1 MAWITT
7 DTDVACSLVV
17 LKHVNGQT
25 IPGYPKSYSILNA
38 FSDYGQI
45 TENAWHKATGSER
58 TTRLNAFKT
67 YIGRLEDIIVDNVQN
82 NQPTRPTTG
91 TPGEIAEV

>member
-25 IPGYPKSYSILNA
+25 IPGYPKSYSILDSFGA
-38 FSDYGQI
+38 YPAI
-45 TENAWHKATGSER
+45 TVNEWHKMLITPRNQRIA
-58 TTRLNAFKT
+58 AFKT
-67 YIGRLEDIIVDNVQN
+67 YVRSVEGVNVDATLINE
-82 NQPTRPTTG
+82 PYRPSTEPAG
-91 TPGEIAEV
+91 ILVEG